1 MSDLQPIPILDSHQH
16 FWRFEPERDRWI
28 TDEMIVLRRDFLPED
43 LQENLFSTNVMG
55 TIAVQADQ
63 SELETEFLLHL
74 ATHNPFIRGVV
85 GWVDLMHPALPLQL
99 KQYKAF
105 PILKGF
111 RHILQSE
118 PPDFMLQAS
127 FVKGLQLLA
136 DFGYTY
142 DLLIYPHQLNTALQL
157 IQQLPLLR
165 VVVDHLAKPDIKS
178 KMFTEWEEGISKL
191 ATYDHVYCKL
201 SGMVTEAD
209 WNNWKYEDFIPVMN
223 TVVKNFGT
231 SRIMLGSDWPVCL
244 LAASYRDCFQIAQR
258 FFSNYTVEE
267 QEDVFYKNAARFYGI
282 QL

>member
-16 FWRFEPERDRWI
+16 FWRFEPERDQWI
-28 TDEMIVLRRDFLPED
+28 TDEMIALRRDFLPED
-43 LQENLFSTNVMG
+43 LQENLFYTNVMG

-63 SELETEFLLHL
+63 SELETEFLLQL
-74 ATHNPFIRGVV
+74 AANNPFIRGVV
-85 GWVDLMHPALPLQL
+85 GWVDILHPALPLRL
-99 KQYKAF
+99 KQYQAF

-118 PPDFMLQAS
+118 PPEFMLQSS

-142 DLLIYPHQLNTALQL
+142 DLLIYPHQLNAALQL
-157 IQQLPLLR
+157 IQQLPSLR

-178 KMFTEWEEGISKL
+178 KMFTGWEEGISKL
-191 ATYDHVYCKL
+191 ATYDQVYCKL

-209 WNNWKYEDFIPVMN
+209 WNNWKYEDFVPVMN

-258 FFSNYTVEE
+258 FFSNYTLEE
-267 QEDVFYKNAARFYGI
+267 QKAVFNKNAARFYGI